1 MSVASGTSSEARG
14 LLRPLAAGA
23 TIVLLTLGALAAWLA
38 VLAPSTSHGPARPGE
53 LQPAAAPP
61 APPSVAPTLPLAGR
75 VVAVDPGHNGG
86 NGSHPNQ
93 INRPVDIGNGRKAC
107 DTAGTQTADGY
118 TEAAYNL
125 DVGLRLRRVLKA
137 LGAKVVMTRT
147 TNHGVGPCI
156 NRRAAIGNRAH
167 ADAAISIHADGG
179 PSSGRGFH
187 VIYPTPIRG
196 LTDDIAARS
205 KQLALDIRAAYEQ
218 GTHMPRADYL
228 GSDGLDERSDLGGLN
243 LSDVPKVFI
252 ETGNMTNATDAA
264 KLERPG
270 FRQRA
275 AAALANG
282 IERFLAR

>member
-1 MSVASGTSSEARG
+1 VASRTNPETPRQMG
-14 LLRPLAAGA
+14 PVAAGA
-23 TIVLLTLGALAAWLA
+23 AIVVLTLAALAAWLA
-38 VLAPSTSHGPARPGE
+38 VLAPSTSHDRARPGM
-53 LQPAAAPP
+53 LRPAAAPP
-61 APPSVAPTLPLAGR
+61 PPPSAAPTSPLAGM

-86 NGSHPNQ
+86 NGSHPNE

-125 DVGLRLRRVLKA
+125 DVGLRLRRVLNA
-137 LGAKVVMTRT
+137 LGARVVMTRT
-147 TNHGVGPCI
+147 INNGVGPCI
-156 NRRAAIGNRAH
+156 NRRAQIGNRAH

-196 LTDDIAARS
+196 LTDDIAAPS
-205 KQLALDIRAAYEQ
+205 KQLAIDIRAAYEH
-218 GTHMPRADYL
+218 GTHMPRADYV

-243 LSDVPKVFI
+243 LSNVPKVFI
-252 ETGNMTNATDAA
+252 ETGNMTNSADAA
-264 KLERPG
+264 KLQRAG

-282 IERFLAR
+282 IERFLTR